1 MAPNFKNFF
10 EKSPNFAK
18 YLIFGPKTDK
28 KTHFGAIWNFSHLC
42 INPLWTIGH
51 ICHTIFGP
59 IRMCGYL
66 NIAPERLKVWKKS
79 AATFC
84 SSWNCASNELNYRSI
99 AIVVPKIFAVKVLR
113 RLSSKTRKSQNLI
126 VFKGLTWPQISK
138 KISKNHQISPN
149 ISFLAQK
156 LTKKHILEQ
165 FEIFHTSMLTLCE
178 R

>member
-1 MAPNFKNFF
+1 MAPNFKKFF

-66 NIAPERLKVWKKS
+66 NIAPERLKIWKKS

-99 AIVVPKIFAVKVLR
+99 AIVVPKIFAVEVLR

-156 LTKKHILEQ
+156 LTKKHIFEQ
-165 FEIFHTSMLTLCE
+165 FEIFHTSVLTLCE

>member
-1 MAPNFKNFF
+1 MPKFCQISHFWPKNWQKNTFWGNLKFF
-10 EKSPNFAK
+10 TPL
-18 YLIFGPKTDK
+18 Y
-28 KTHFGAIWNFSHLC
+28 
-42 INPLWTIGH
+42 NPLITIRH
-51 ICHTIFGP
+51 ICPTIFGP
-59 IRMCGYL
+59 RRRCAYL
-66 NIAPERLKVWKKS
+66 QIAHERLKIWEKVPWIK
-79 AATFC
+79 C
-84 SSWNCASNELNYRSI
+84 SYWNCASNEPNYRSI
-99 AIVVPKIFAVKVLR
+99 AIVVPKIHAVKVLR
-113 RLSSKTRKSQNLI
+113 RLSEKARKSQNLI

>member
-1 MAPNFKNFF
+1 MPKFRQISHFWPKNWQKNTFGGNLKFF
-10 EKSPNFAK
+10 TPL
-18 YLIFGPKTDK
+18 Y
-28 KTHFGAIWNFSHLC
+28 
-42 INPLWTIGH
+42 NPLITIRH
-51 ICHTIFGP
+51 ICPTIFGP
-59 IRMCGYL
+59 RRMCGYL
-66 NIAPERLKVWKKS
+66 RIAPERLKIWKKS

-84 SSWNCASNELNYRSI
+84 SSWNCASNEPNYRSI

-113 RLSSKTRKSQNLI
+113 RLSKKTRKSQNLI